1 MYLIHCISRVLRDKF
16 PAGDS
21 GRVSEVVKEE
31 LLAIP
36 EKKKK
41 KKKVKAQVVKEEP
54 LAIPDHL
61 VQGLLDG

>member
-1 MYLIHCISRVLRDKF
+1 MFGNAQWRLEALFAKRIFIYMYLIHCISRVLRDKF

-21 GRVSEVVKEE
+21 GRVS
-31 LLAIP
+31 
-36 EKKKK
+36 
-41 KKKVKAQVVKEEP
+41 QVVKEEP